1 MDSRKIVLQ
10 ETSVIAIG
18 EAICVPLMVLAF
30 YVCGAFDRTVVFGGI
45 AGALI
50 AAANFFFMALSTSLA
65 ADKAL
70 QDDVKGGQATMHFS
84 YIFRLIF
91 MFGALVVCAK
101 SGVMNLL
108 ALVIPV
114 LMVRPIIMVAEFFRR
129 KGGTKA

>member
-1 MDSRKIVLQ
+1 MDSRKIVFQ

-30 YVCGAFDRTVVFGGI
+30 FLCGTFDRTVVFGGI

-50 AAANFFFMALSTSLA
+50 ATANFFFMAMSTSLA

-70 QDDVKGGQATMHFS
+70 AEDVKGGQATMQFS

-91 MFGALVVCAK
+91 MFGALAVCAK
-101 SGVMNLL
+101 SGMMNLL

-114 LMVRPIIMVAEFFRR
+114 LLVRPIIMFAEFFRK
-129 KGGTKA
+129 KGGK

>member
-1 MDSRKIVLQ
+1 MDSRKIVFQ

-18 EAICVPLMVLAF
+18 QFICIPLMCLAF
-30 YVCGAFDRTVVFGGI
+30 WICGYFDRTVVFGGI

-50 AAANFFFMALSTSLA
+50 ATANFFIMAMSTCLA
-65 ADKAL
+65 ADKAAA
-70 QDDVKGGQATMHFS
+70 QDVKGGKSTMQFS
-84 YIFRLIF
+84 YFFRLIF
-91 MFGALVVCAK
+91 MFGSLVLCAK

-114 LMVRPIIMVAEFFRR
+114 LLVRPIIMFAEFFRG

>member
-1 MDSRKIVLQ
+1 MDSRKIVFQ

-18 EAICVPLMVLAF
+18 EAICVPLMDLAF
-30 YVCGAFDRTVVFGGI
+30 FLCGTFDRTVVFGGI

-50 AAANFFFMALSTSLA
+50 ATANFFFMAMSTSLA

-70 QDDVKGGQATMHFS
+70 AEDVKGGQATMQFS

-91 MFGALVVCAK
+91 MFGALAVCAK
-101 SGVMNLL
+101 SGMMNLL

-114 LMVRPIIMVAEFFRR
+114 LLVRPIIMFAEFFRK
-129 KGGTKA
+129 KGGK

>member
-1 MDSRKIVLQ
+1 MDSRKIVFQ

-30 YVCGAFDRTVVFGGI
+30 FLCGAFDRTVVFGGI

-50 AAANFFFMALSTSLA
+50 ATANFFFMAMSTSLA

-70 QDDVKGGQATMHFS
+70 AEDVKGGQATMQFS

-91 MFGALVVCAK
+91 MFGALAVCAK
-101 SGVMNLL
+101 SGMTNLL

-114 LMVRPIIMVAEFFRR
+114 LLVRPIIMFAEFFRR
-129 KGGTKA
+129 KGGNQA

>member
-1 MDSRKIVLQ
+1 MDSRKIVFQ

-30 YVCGAFDRTVVFGGI
+30 FLCGAFDRTVVFGGI

-50 AAANFFFMALSTSLA
+50 ATANFFFMAMSTSLA

-70 QDDVKGGQATMHFS
+70 AEDVKSGQATMQFS

-91 MFGALVVCAK
+91 MFGALAVCAK
-101 SGVMNLL
+101 SGMMNLL

-114 LMVRPIIMVAEFFRR
+114 LLVRPIIMFAEFFRK
-129 KGGTKA
+129 KGGK

>member
-1 MDSRKIVLQ
+1 MDSRKIVFQ

-30 YVCGAFDRTVVFGGI
+30 FLCGAFDRTVVFGGI

-50 AAANFFFMALSTSLA
+50 ATANFFFMAMSTSLA

-70 QDDVKGGQATMHFS
+70 AEDVKGGQATMQFS

-91 MFGALVVCAK
+91 MFGALAVCAK
-101 SGVMNLL
+101 SGTMNLL

-114 LMVRPIIMVAEFFRR
+114 LLVRPIIMFAEFFRK
-129 KGGTKA
+129 KGGK